1 MDKYGRSV
9 TQSSSA
15 IGARTLYGS
24 YSGTESTGARSLY
37 GSYSGNEGNGGNNSG
52 IGGYGGVYGSH
63 SGNGET
69 QFVTQTLSPGVPRV
83 VSSLSPQVAPV
94 PSALR
99 GAQAYAERDVRHV
112 RSDEEVP
119 SGMRAWMTPEKQDL
133 IMVGVL
139 LAACCACYM
148 SYSAGKQ
155 AGARDVLNEQK
166 AQILPSPFSSGF
178 VW

>member
-37 GSYSGNEGNGGNNSG
+37 GSYSGNEGNGGNNNG
-52 IGGYGGVYGSH
+52 IGGYVGYGGVYGSH

-69 QFVTQTLSPGVPRV
+69 QWVTQTLSPGVPRV
-83 VSSLSPQVAPV
+83 VSQVAPV

-166 AQILPSPFSSGF
+166 AQILPSPFSSGC